1 MLSFANTPDALELD
15 VQLFELIKY
24 NPETI
29 NYMIEF
35 SLHHPHYHIPSLTS
49 RITISTTFT
58 DGRKTRSANVGKKY
72 IMFINYS
79 SPKTIVLETKIID
92 PLPRDRDEMVE
103 VKFTTEI
110 QDAVVDT
117 SEDLGENG
125 EYIKFRIQNHQ
136 VPYLIKKRRKN
147 FKSTFIDA
155 KLKLWEADN
164 RVFDKEQITAYKR
177 YNTFTQKL
185 KRATALEAS
194 LGYYFYVSTLLFSEI
209 ADLNRATTQ
218 TVITRLKADL
228 KLEDAQS
235 VSHEKFWSID
245 NDSEE
250 EEPTASDRD
259 EAINQDAENTTAEE
273 RLD

>member
-1 MLSFANTPDALELD
+1 
-15 VQLFELIKY
+15 
-24 NPETI
+24 
-29 NYMIEF
+29 
-35 SLHHPHYHIPSLTS
+35 
-49 RITISTTFT
+49 
-58 DGRKTRSANVGKKY
+58 
-72 IMFINYS
+72 MFINYS

-110 QDAVVDT
+110 QDAVVDVLET
-117 SEDLGENG
+117 SMHWSS
-125 EYIKFRIQNHQ
+125 HQ
-136 VPYLIKKRRKN
+136 
-147 FKSTFIDA
+147 
-155 KLKLWEADN
+155 
-164 RVFDKEQITAYKR
+164 
-177 YNTFTQKL
+177 L
-185 KRATALEAS
+185 KRATSLESFREEAG

-209 ADLNRATTQ
+209 TDLNRATTQ
-218 TVITRLKADL
+218 AVITRLKADL